1 MLMDEKMIGRRVK
14 VTLKPVHA
22 GGVAEVHDGVDVF
35 ALDSEQGL
43 VVLRTAHVHTY
54 QKADYYFVPQGRIVE
69 IVDLGEGT
77 RMPINTHIGEGVVK
91 ARYAASRKEE
101 ERKLECHN
109 KNASEGEQKLFME
122 LLKA

>member
-1 MLMDEKMIGRRVK
+1 MRIFPR
-14 VTLKPVHA
+14 A
-22 GGVAEVHDGVDVF
+22 GTTFVSDVF
-35 ALDSEQGL
+35 GFDDQLDVIIFRAPQ
-43 VVLRTAHVHTY
+43 HHTY
-54 QKADYYFVPQGRIVE
+54 QKADYYFVPQSRIVE